1 MKIIFSKSCK
11 LQGEEITLQ
20 ADYGPQVMTRYEV
33 RKLHGTVGINLN
45 YISNKIDRED
55 KKL

>member
-20 ADYGPQVMTRYEV
+20 ADYGPQVMTRHEV
-33 RKLHGTVGINLN
+33 RILHRTVGINLN
-45 YISNKIDRED
+45 DKSNKIDR
-55 KKL
+55 